1 MKLQPFMVTALVGM
15 MLGFR
20 HGLDWDHLTAIGDLI
35 GSPTQRSARSFALAI
50 WYGIGHGMVIALLGV
65 ALGLLGVHL
74 PYGLDRVFEA
84 VVGVTLVLLGL
95 LVLWQVWRERSRY
108 RYTSRWLLLIDLIR
122 RAWFR
127 RRGTGEWDKVT
138 ANLSNRTAFS
148 IGVLHGTGAETPTQV
163 VLFASAGASGSS
175 GAAALIL
182 GAFIVGLLISDAMV
196 AFFWLSGRLTGA
208 RFPAVQLGLGLM
220 TGLAS
225 VTVGV
230 LFVAGMSAMLPALFG
245 G

>member
-1 MKLQPFMVTALVGM
+1 MKFQPFVFTAALGLV
-15 MLGFR
+15 LGIR

-35 GSPTQRSARSFALAI
+35 GSPTQRSARSFGLAI
-50 WYGIGHGMVIALLGV
+50 WYGVGHGMVIALLGV
-65 ALGLLGVHL
+65 AVGLLGVHL

-95 LVLWQVWRERSRY
+95 LVLWQVWRDRSQY
-108 RYTSRWLLLIDLIR
+108 RYASRWLLLIDLVR

-127 RRGTGEWDKVT
+127 RRGREDWDKVT
-138 ANLSNRTAFS
+138 VNLSSRAAFS

-175 GAAALIL
+175 AAAALIL
-182 GAFIVGLLISDAMV
+182 GAFIVGLLVSDAMV
-196 AFFWLSGRLTGA
+196 ALLWLSGRLAGGKCP
-208 RFPAVQLGLGLM
+208 RLQLGLGLM

-225 VTVGV
+225 VTVGT
-230 LFVAGMSAMLPALFG
+230 LFVAGRSGALPALFG

>member
-1 MKLQPFMVTALVGM
+1 MKLQPFMVTAIVGM

-35 GSPTQRSARSFALAI
+35 GSPTQRSARPFALAI

-122 RAWFR
+122 RVWFR
-127 RRGTGEWDKVT
+127 RRGTGEWDSVT

-148 IGVLHGTGAETPTQV
+148 VGVLHGTGAETPTQV

-175 GAAALIL
+175 ATAALIL
-182 GAFIVGLLISDAMV
+182 GAFIAGLLVSDAMV
-196 AFFWLSGRLTGA
+196 AFFWLSGRFAGTRIPRL
-208 RFPAVQLGLGLM
+208 QLGLGLM

-225 VTVGV
+225 VSVGV
-230 LFVAGMSAMLPALFG
+230 LFVAGMSAMLPVLFG

>member
-1 MKLQPFMVTALVGM
+1 MKLQPFIFTALVGLV
-15 MLGFR
+15 LGFR

-35 GSPTQRSARSFALAI
+35 GSPTRRSARSFALAI
-50 WYGIGHGMVIALLGV
+50 WYGIGHGTVIALLGV
-65 ALGLLGVHL
+65 AVGLLGVHL
-74 PYGLDRVFEA
+74 PYGLDRIFEA

-95 LVLWQVWRERSRY
+95 VVLWQLWRDRSQY
-108 RYTSRWLLLIDLIR
+108 RYTSRWLLLIDLVR

-127 RRGTGEWDKVT
+127 RRGREDWDKVT

-175 GAAALIL
+175 TTAALVL
-182 GAFIVGLLISDAMV
+182 GAFIIGLLLSDAMV
-196 AFFWLSGRLTGA
+196 AVLWLSGRLTGT
-208 RFPAVQLGLGLM
+208 RFPRLQIGLGLA

-230 LFVAGMSAMLPALFG
+230 LFVAGMSAVLPTLFG